1 MGLPTSIDLATNKLI
16 ATTLSGIAEFE
27 NARRKERQKQGIE
40 AAKKLGKYTG
50 RKTVITKKL
59 IAEVKDLKEQKQL
72 SVTKIARLTGVG
84 RNTIYKI
91 LKEELGYIPANKL
104 IKNWNEEEERK

>member
-1 MGLPTSIDLATNKLI
+1 LDLPTSIDLATNKLI

-27 NARRKERQKQGIE
+27 NARCKERQKQGIE
-40 AAKKLGKYTG
+40 PAQKLGKYTG
-50 RKTVITKKL
+50 RKTVLTKKL

-91 LKEELGYIPANKL
+91 LK
-104 IKNWNEEEERK
+104 